1 MGEDRAG
8 LQRASVSLSSPQVA
22 VLHAGTQQPHVLHAG
37 TRQSAA
43 AVQLSR
49 AAGGLAEAGCLQH
62 VPQVHCSGRQVLCTG
77 SPGLP
82 GPPAVPKS

>member
-22 VLHAGTQQPHVLHAG
+22 VLHAGT
-37 TRQSAA
+37 RQSAA

-49 AAGGLAEAGCLQH
+49 AAGGLAEAGWL
-62 VPQVHCSGRQVLCTG
+62 PAARA
-77 SPGLP
+77 PGALLW
-82 GPPAVPKS
+82 